1 MGKAYKSQE
10 AIEKYLAGSLRGCRT
25 IQQRHMDKYHAKPKV
40 CPTCQSILPWEKRA
54 NKFCNSSCAA
64 TFNNSAVPKRKSTKI
79 EKPCAHC
86 GTITLNPKF
95 CSRECE
101 QSSKYSPMTEEKL
114 IIVRAAKAEVS
125 AKYRASL
132 RNQTPPNADRKA
144 IKEFYLNCP
153 EGYEVDH
160 IIPISKGGLHTLEN
174 LQYLTIR
181 ENRSKSNKLVP
192 PPGVAPGA
200 SGL

>member
-64 TFNNSAVPKRKSTKI
+64 TFNNSAVPKRKSTKV
-79 EKPCAHC
+79 EKPCAYC
-86 GTITLNPKF
+86 KTVTLNFKF

-101 QSSKYSPMTEEKL
+101 QRSKYSPITEEKL
-114 IIVRAAKAEVS
+114 KKIRAAKAEVS
-125 AKYRASL
+125 ARYRTRKA
-132 RNQTPPNADRKA
+132 NQTPATYNREAV
-144 IKEFYLNCP
+144 KEFYLNRQ

-174 LQYLTIR
+174 LQYLPWR
-181 ENRSKSNKLVP
+181 DNRRKSNKLVP
-192 PPGVAPGA
+192 PPGVAPGT